1 MKKKI
6 KPLAQNRI
14 LASLRGSFLNYLR
27 AILSFIRWE
36 YPRVLVDSNVKN
48 FFFSNILSFL
58 IAFADENSGGS
69 KDYTYGELGIKYSF
83 ALELRDRGR
92 YGFLLPANQI
102 VPTAMETFEGIK
114 AMAKEMKL

>member
-1 MKKKI
+1 M
-6 KPLAQNRI
+6 NR
-14 LASLRGSFLNYLR
+14 RRQWQQRFL
-27 AILSFIRWE
+27 
-36 YPRVLVDSNVKN
+36 
-48 FFFSNILSFL
+48 FL
-58 IAFADENSGGS
+58 IFFLLLLAFADRNSGGS

-83 ALELRDRGR
+83 ALELRDRGQ

>member
-1 MKKKI
+1 MF
-6 KPLAQNRI
+6 
-14 LASLRGSFLNYLR
+14 FL
-27 AILSFIRWE
+27 FV
-36 YPRVLVDSNVKN
+36 PVFVDQ
-48 FFFSNILSFL
+48 
-58 IAFADENSGGS
+58 NSGGS
-69 KDYTYGELGIKYSF
+69 KDYTYGKLGIKYSF